1 MKACIRMHPFK
12 AATPEGVHPDAPLQ
26 LEGVHQDARLQVSNI
41 QNYSKIR
48 WQNTFGLL
56 AVVTTTVS
64 AGCNGRSGA
73 VAVTVEAAACGTAA
87 PS

>member
-1 MKACIRMHPFK
+1 MHPFK

-26 LEGVHQDARLQVSNI
+26 LEGVHPDARLHVSNI

-56 AVVTTTVS
+56 AVTTTVS

-73 VAVTVEAAACGTAA
+73 VAAEAAACGTAT